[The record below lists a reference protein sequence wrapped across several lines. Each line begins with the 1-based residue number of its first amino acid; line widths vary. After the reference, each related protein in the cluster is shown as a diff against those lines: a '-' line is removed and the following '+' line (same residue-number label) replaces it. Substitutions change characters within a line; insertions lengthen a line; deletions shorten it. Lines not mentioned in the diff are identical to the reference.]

1 MLNSVMRPV
10 CGLFLLCLLQRGKGG
25 MDGEVYF
32 SLFGD
37 VVMSLF
43 LTVLCANK
51 RPIGVR
57 TF

>member
-10 CGLFLLCLLQRGKGG
+10 CGLFLLCLPQRGKGG
-25 MDGEVYF
+25 RDGVVYF

-37 VVMSLF
+37 ILMFLF
-43 LTVLCANK
+43 LTVLCAKK
-51 RPIGVR
+51 RPIGVK

>member
-1 MLNSVMRPV
+1 MNGV
-10 CGLFLLCLLQRGKGG
+10 
-25 MDGEVYF
+25 VYF

-43 LTVLCANK
+43 LAVLCAKK
-51 RPIGVR
+51 RPRGVK